1 MLYYLKFLEDVW
13 GPFRLFEYA
22 TVRGI
27 LAAAIAC
34 AIGAFLAPRI
44 IRRLQNVIQPER
56 GRELLGNA
64 AQEKRKVSTMG
75 GLIIFFSALAG
86 TLLCA
91 RPNVYVF
98 SALTVFVGMTLVGFW
113 DDYQKVVRKNYDG
126 MSSGIKWALTS
137 LTSFAAF
144 CVLLC
149 KGGFRMNLLEIW
161 VPMMKEPLVAFSGAV
176 ISSNNLSTSGALFFA
191 FCVLALF
198 WVTSVGTSHAVNLTD
213 GVDGLAA
220 GCAVPNVC
228 VFGIVAYLVG
238 NARWAEY
245 LNIGYVPGV
254 GELAVFCAAI
264 VAGILVFLWFNSA
277 PATVYMGDT
286 GSLALGGA
294 LGATALLTGH
304 PFLLIISGGIF
315 VVETGSVMIQTM
327 YFKYTR
333 KRYGEGRRIFL
344 MTPIHHAW
352 QLRGIPNTKLVV
364 RCWIVSLAL
373 AAIALITLKL
383 R

>member
-1 MLYYLKFLEDVW
+1 MLYYLKFLEDFW

-22 TVRGI
+22 TVRGV
-27 LAAAIAC
+27 LAAAFAC
-34 AIGAFLAPRI
+34 AIGAFIAPRI

-56 GRELLGNA
+56 GKDLLGAA
-64 AQEKRKVSTMG
+64 AQEKRKVPTMG

-113 DDYQKVVRKNYDG
+113 DDYRKVVKKDAEG
-126 MSSGIKWALTS
+126 MSSGLKWVLTS
-137 LTSFAAF
+137 LTAVAAF

-161 VPMMKEPLVAFSGAV
+161 VPFMKEPLVAFSGAV
-176 ISSNNLSTSGALFFA
+176 ISSNNLSTVWALIFA
-191 FCVLALF
+191 AGVLVLF
-198 WVTSVGTSHAVNLTD
+198 WVTSVGASHAVNLTD

-228 VFGIVAYLVG
+228 VFGVVAYLVG
-238 NARWAEY
+238 NSRWAEY
-245 LNIGYVPGV
+245 LHIGYVPGV

-264 VAGILVFLWFNSA
+264 VAGILVFLWFNAA
-277 PATVYMGDT
+277 PASVYMGDT

-304 PFLLIISGGIF
+304 PFLLVISGGVF
-315 VVETGSVMIQTM
+315 VAETVTVILQKCW
-327 YFKYTR
+327 FKYTR
-333 KRYGEGRRIFL
+333 IRYGEGRRIFP
-344 MTPIHHAW
+344 MTPIHHTW
-352 QLRGIPNTKLVV
+352 QLRGTPNTKLVI

-373 AAIALITLKL
+373 AAVALITLKL

>member
-1 MLYYLKFLEDVW
+1 MLYFLKDLEEFF

-27 LAAAIAC
+27 LAAGIA
-34 AIGAFLAPRI
+34 ALIGAVIAPRI
-44 IRRLQNVIQPER
+44 IRRLQNAIQPER
-56 GRELLGNA
+56 GRDLLGDA
-64 AQEKRKVSTMG
+64 AQETRKVPTMG

-98 SALTVFVGMTLVGFW
+98 SALTVFIGMTLIGFW
-113 DDYQKVVRKNYDG
+113 DDYKKVIKKDADG
-126 MSSGIKWALTS
+126 MSSGLKWILTS
-137 LTSFAAF
+137 LTAVAAF
-144 CVLLC
+144 GVLLC

-161 VPMMKEPLVAFSGAV
+161 VPLMKEPLVAFSGAV
-176 ISSNNLSTSGALFFA
+176 ISSNNLSAPGALLFA
-191 FCVLALF
+191 FGVLVLF
-198 WVTSVGTSHAVNLTD
+198 WLTSVGASHAVNLTD
-213 GVDGLAA
+213 GIDGLAA

-228 VFGIVAYLVG
+228 VFGVIAYLVG

-245 LNIGYVPGV
+245 LGIGYVPGV

-264 VAGILVFLWFNSA
+264 VAGILVFLWFNGA
-277 PATVYMGDT
+277 PATIYMGDT

-304 PFLLIISGGIF
+304 PLLLIISGGVF
-315 VVETGSVMIQTM
+315 VLETVTVIIQKS

-333 KRYGEGRRIFL
+333 KRYGEGRRVFPR
-344 MTPIHHAW
+344 TPIHHTW
-352 QLRGIPNTKLVV
+352 QQTTPNTKIVI
-364 RCWIVSLAL
+364 RCWIISIAL
-373 AAIALITLKL
+373 AALALITLKL

>member
-1 MLYYLKFLEDVW
+1 MLYYLKFLEDFW

-34 AIGAFLAPRI
+34 VIGAFLAPRI

-64 AQEKRKVSTMG
+64 AQEKRKVPTMG

-113 DDYQKVVRKNYDG
+113 DDYQKVVKKNSDG
-126 MSSGIKWALTS
+126 MSSGLKWILTS

-191 FCVLALF
+191 ACVLALF
-198 WVTSVGTSHAVNLTD
+198 WATSVGTSHAVNLTD

-254 GELAVFCAAI
+254 GELAVFCASI

-304 PFLLIISGGIF
+304 PFLLVISGGIF

-333 KRYGEGRRIFL
+333 KRYGEGRRVFL